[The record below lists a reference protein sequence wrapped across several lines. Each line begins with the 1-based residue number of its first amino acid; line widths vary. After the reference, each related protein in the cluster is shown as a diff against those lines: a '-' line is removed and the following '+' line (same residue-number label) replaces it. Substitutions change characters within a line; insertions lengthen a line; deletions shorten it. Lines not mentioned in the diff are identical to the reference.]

1 MSERNRWY
9 AISEFG
15 FVWGMRL
22 LFWVYRHAGS
32 LLFGL
37 VLKPVV
43 FYYFLTN
50 RLARNASLEFLQRA
64 HRCGARGLATT
75 PGWREVYRHMN
86 SFAESAVDKLG
97 VWSNSDILDRV
108 DFPQRFVLV
117 DELERGQGAVILG
130 AHLGNLE
137 ICRGLSRRNPLLK
150 LNILV
155 HTRHADKF
163 NRLLAELEIH
173 EELELIEVS
182 ELSPATALRL
192 SEAVNRGEFIAV
204 LADRIPV
211 ASRSRK
217 RRLEFLGESAEFPE
231 GPFILANLLKCPVY
245 TLFCTRT
252 DNGYEVRCDL
262 LSRQVVLPREN
273 REAAL
278 ERYMTKYVEILQ
290 RNVLDTPFQ
299 WFNFYPFWSHEYEGP

>member
-1 MSERNRWY
+1 MAERNRWF
-9 AISEFG
+9 AIAEFG
-15 FVWGMRL
+15 FVSGMRL
-22 LFWVYRHAGS
+22 LFWAYRHSGPF
-32 LLFGL
+32 LFGL

-64 HRCGARGLATT
+64 HRFGARGMIAQ
-75 PGWREVYRHMN
+75 PGWRDVYRHM
-86 SFAESAVDKLG
+86 SAFAESAVDKLG
-97 VWSNSDILDRV
+97 VWTDSDMLDRV
-108 DFPQRFVLV
+108 VFPHRFVLV
-117 DELERGQGAVILG
+117 DELERGQGVVILG

-163 NRLLAELEIH
+163 NKLLAEMEAH
-173 EELELIEVS
+173 RELELIEVS

-192 SEAVNRGEFIAV
+192 TEAVKRGEFIAV

-211 ASRSRK
+211 ASRHRK
-217 RRLEFLGESAEFPE
+217 RRLEFLGEYAEFPE

-252 DNGYEVRCDL
+252 DSGYEVRCDL
-262 LSRQVVLPREN
+262 LSRQIVLPRGN

-278 ERYMTKYVEILQ
+278 EHYMNRYVKTLQ
-290 RNVLDTPFQ
+290 QQVLDAPYQ
-299 WFNFYPFWSHEYEGP
+299 WFNFYPFWSHDGP